1 MILSMTGF
9 GRSEGVFEG
18 KKITVDVKSLN
29 SKGLDLNLKLP
40 FRYKELEFEARK
52 IFNHT
57 IKRGKVDTFIN
68 VEILDQSNEVKIN
81 KELVK
86 SYIEELKAISPESPH
101 FEYLKMAIRMP
112 EAISSTTDK
121 LSDNERAFLL
131 NLIQEA
137 TKKLTEFRET
147 EGASLE
153 KVLNENIQNIG
164 NLLTQIEPFEKKRI
178 ENVKERYLKSLKEFD
193 NIDEN
198 RYYQE
203 IAFFAEKLDI
213 NEEKVR
219 LSQHLKYY
227 LEVMNNE
234 EANGK
239 KLGFIAQEMGREI
252 NTLGSKANHS
262 EIQKIVVMMKDELE
276 KIKEQNLN
284 VL

>member
-1 MILSMTGF
+1 MTGF

-29 SKGLDLNLKLP
+29 SKGLDLNLKIP
-40 FRYKELEFEARK
+40 FRFKEIEFEVRK
-52 IFNHT
+52 ILNKKV
-57 IKRGKVDTFIN
+57 KRGKIDCFVN
-68 VEILDQSNEVKIN
+68 VEILDLTNEVKIN

-86 SYIEELKAISPESPH
+86 SYIEELKEISPDSPH
-101 FEYLKMAIRMP
+101 YEYLKMAIRMP
-112 EAISSTTDK
+112 EAISSKVEDLK
-121 LSDNERAFLL
+121 ENEAEFLL
-131 NLIQEA
+131 NLIKQA
-137 TKKLTEFRET
+137 TDQLYEFRKT

-153 KVLNENIQNIG
+153 KVLTENVTNIG
-164 NLLTQIEPFEKKRI
+164 QLLTEVEPYEKERI
-178 ENVKERYLKSLKEFD
+178 ETIKERYLKSLKEFES
-193 NIDEN
+193 IDEN

-213 NEEKVR
+213 GEEKTR
-219 LSQHLKYY
+219 LTQHLKYY
-227 LEVMNNE
+227 LEVMKNE

-262 EIQKIVVMMKDELE
+262 EIQKIVVIMKDELE

>member
-1 MILSMTGF
+1 MTGF
-9 GRSEGVFEG
+9 GRSEGVCEG

-29 SKGLDLNLKLP
+29 SKGLDLNLKFP

-52 IFNHT
+52 ILNNT
-57 IKRGKVDTFIN
+57 IKRGKVDCFVN
-68 VEILDQSNEVKIN
+68 MEVLNQSNEVKIN
-81 KELVK
+81 KEIIK
-86 SYIEELKAISPESPH
+86 SYVSELKEISPESPH
-101 FEYLKMAIRMP
+101 FECLKMAMRMP
-112 EAISSTTDK
+112 EAISSIPDE
-121 LSDNERAFLL
+121 LNDDECSFLL
-131 NLIQEA
+131 DLIKKA
-137 TKKLTEFRET
+137 TKKLTEFRQT
-147 EGASLE
+147 EGACLE
-153 KVLNENIQNIG
+153 KVLNENVQNIG
-164 NLLTQIEPFEKKRI
+164 SLLAEIEPFEKERI
-178 ENVKERYLKSLKEFD
+178 ENVKERYLKGLQEFD

-213 NEEKVR
+213 SEEKVR

-234 EANGK
+234 EVNGK

-262 EIQKIVVMMKDELE
+262 EIQKIVVIMKDELE